1 MCRRRP
7 GIRAPLYYLKGGTAI
22 QNLKRNINLGFRV
35 TKEEQEA
42 IKNRMALAGS
52 KNFQSYLL
60 RMAMNGYIV
69 NLDLSD
75 VKECS
80 RLLGNI
86 SGNINQIARRVNE
99 TQSIYS
105 DDIADIRRGLDDI
118 WRQQDM
124 IIRKLTE
131 TLEDV

>member
-1 MCRRRP
+1 
-7 GIRAPLYYLKGGTAI
+7 
-22 QNLKRNINLGFRV
+22 
-35 TKEEQEA
+35 
-42 IKNRMALAGS
+42 
-52 KNFQSYLL
+52 
-60 RMAMNGYIV
+60 MNGYIV

>member
-1 MCRRRP
+1 LP
-7 GIRAPLYYLKGGTAI
+7 YQGGTAI

-42 IKNRMALAGS
+42 IKNRMVLTGS

-99 TQSIYS
+99 TRSIYV
-105 DDIADIRRGLDDI
+105 DDIADIQRGMDEI
-118 WRQQDM
+118 WRQQDL
-124 IIRKLTE
+124 IIRKLTDVA
-131 TLEDV
+131 EDA